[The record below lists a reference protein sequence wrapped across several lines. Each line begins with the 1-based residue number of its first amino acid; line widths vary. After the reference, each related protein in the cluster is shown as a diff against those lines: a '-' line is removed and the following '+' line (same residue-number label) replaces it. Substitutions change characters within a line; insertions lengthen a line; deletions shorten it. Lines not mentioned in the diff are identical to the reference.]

1 MSSSFIN
8 LCNRVLRRLNEVEI
22 AAEDFDS
29 VRGIQALV
37 QDAARDSIAKINQA
51 EYEWPFNAADHTQ
64 DLVAGQSEYTW
75 PTFFKVAD
83 WNSFQIQKNSTQG
96 VGFSTLR
103 YIERDEWYQLY
114 RDEDN
119 ESGVSGAGVPAFVF
133 SSHGSGFGVSPSPN
147 KPYQVRFRYFLN
159 FSALENPNDISRIPD
174 TFDSVIIDGALYHL
188 YLFKDNIESA
198 QAAYIAF
205 EQGIKNMQS
214 IYINNYEKI
223 RDRRVNF

>member
-133 SSHGSGFGVSPSPN
+133 SSHGSGFGVSP
-147 KPYQVRFRYFLN
+147 
-159 FSALENPNDISRIPD
+159 
-174 TFDSVIIDGALYHL
+174 
-188 YLFKDNIESA
+188 
-198 QAAYIAF
+198 
-205 EQGIKNMQS
+205 
-214 IYINNYEKI
+214 
-223 RDRRVNF
+223 